1 MNYLILLTRND
12 SSSLGTTA
20 RKVLLLLIGNPHSS
34 ITEYLT
40 YNTPVVKF
48 IAQNLVE
55 AVLQLLET
63 NGRMEASLD
72 LPEDVFKQRLLF
84 VSEILQLCRNTQEFK
99 SDEKTAMVLY
109 TSLLKEI
116 ETELLK
122 GYLEVELMSIKYVT

>member
-1 MNYLILLTRND
+1 MNSVILLTRND

-20 RKVLLLLIGNPHSS
+20 RKVLLLLIGNPHSG
-34 ITEYLT
+34 ITEYLA

-99 SDEKTAMVLY
+99 SDEETAMVLY
-109 TSLLKEI
+109 ASLLKEI

-122 GYLEVELMSIKYVT
+122 GYLEVELMCIKYVK